1 MTDFAKLTGQPAAI
15 DESLEA
21 FICEPKG
28 FKDGGEGQLQL
39 TMHPVNGTRFKN
51 AVRKM
56 QIKSVRSQ
64 KPKADEDAEA
74 ESEMTEDELDAEII
88 KGDGR
93 TSELL
98 ARLCDGWNLKDGGKV
113 VKCNLEN
120 RTALFTALESLRT
133 AVDLEITAAGKKTKA
148 TETA

>member
-1 MTDFAKLTGQPAAI
+1 MTDFAKLTGQPSAI

-21 FICEPKG
+21 FLCKPEG
-28 FKDGGEGQLQL
+28 FKDGADGQLEL
-39 TMHPVNGTRFKN
+39 TMHPVNGTRFKK

-56 QIKSVRSQ
+56 HIKVTRSE
-64 KPKADEDAEA
+64 KDVDEADSDL
-74 ESEMTEDELDAEII
+74 TEEELDAEIL

-93 TSELL
+93 TAELL
-98 ARLCDGWNLKDGGKV
+98 ARCCDGWNLKDEGKL

-120 RTALFTALESLRT
+120 RTALFAALETLRN

-148 TETA
+148 TKTA